1 MEEEAYGPL
10 GLYLKDVA
18 RYPLL
23 KADEEVK
30 LAKRAEKGNQA
41 ARERL
46 ILSNLRLV
54 ISIARRYQGRGL
66 DLEDLI
72 GEGHRGLIRAVEK
85 FDWRKGYKFSTYA
98 TWWIRQAISRAI
110 ADYARTIR
118 IPVHVIETLNKLAAA
133 EQKLREELQRD
144 PTNEELAKMTDMD
157 VGRIEQLQKIRQ
169 DVISLETPIG
179 DEEGST
185 TLGDLVSDQD
195 TATPQ
200 EATTASLL
208 RDDVRKMLEVLNP
221 REQRVISMRYGLD
234 NGRPRTLEEVGQEL
248 GVTRERIRQ
257 IEVRATDKLR
267 HDETVARL
275 REYVR

>member
-1 MEEEAYGPL
+1 MDEETFGPL

-23 KADEEVK
+23 KAEEEVE
-30 LAKRAEKGNQA
+30 LAKKAEKGDEET
-41 ARERL
+41 RERL

-98 TWWIRQAISRAI
+98 TWWIRQAITRAI

-118 IPVHVIETLNKLAAA
+118 IPVHVIETLNKLSAA

-144 PTNEELAKMTDMD
+144 PTNEELAKATDLS
-157 VGRIEQLQKIRQ
+157 VARIDQLHKIRQ

-179 DEEGST
+179 DEEEGA
-185 TLGDLVSDQD
+185 TLGDMIANQD
-195 TATPQ
+195 TPTPQ
-200 EATTASLL
+200 EATTKTLL
-208 RDDVRKMLEVLNP
+208 REDVRRMLAVLNP
-221 REQRVISMRYGLD
+221 REQKVIAMRYGLE

-257 IEVRATDKLR
+257 IEAKATDKLR
-267 HDETVARL
+267 QDENVAQL